1 MPLPFAV
8 RSRGRGG
15 GIAGLILER
24 LLDGKTYCQTHSRL
38 AFGYLRT
45 RAFNIAIPFGQV
57 VIMLAFDAGQMLLER
72 LRDTGRQHD
81 HIHFSRH
88 AR

>member
-1 MPLPFAV
+1 
-8 RSRGRGG
+8 
-15 GIAGLILER
+15 
-24 LLDGKTYCQTHSRL
+24 
-38 AFGYLRT
+38 
-45 RAFNIAIPFGQV
+45 
-57 VIMLAFDAGQMLLER
+57 MLAFDAGQMLLER